1 MNTATNTAAT
11 TAATAAATATTATA
25 RATPATSS
33 LAASSR
39 FKAFAISFSTFGPVI
54 YCICQFFNWPM
65 FTFHPATNRLVWG
78 YEGPRPG
85 EGPNMLWYGWT
96 ATTVVAAALLGIV
109 AMLLPEHVTRRIPL
123 TLIWLFPILT
133 IPYIVYSLMP
143 WWTH

>member
-1 MNTATNTAAT
+1 MSNATTNTAS
-11 TAATAAATATTATA
+11 TAAAAATTTA
-25 RATPATSS
+25 PRAAPATSS
-33 LAASSR
+33 VAASAR
-39 FKAFAISFSTFGPVI
+39 FRTFAVTFSTFGPLI
-54 YCICQFFNWPM
+54 YCVCQFFNWPM

-96 ATTVVAAALLGIV
+96 ATTIVTAALVGIV
-109 AMLLPEHVTRRIPL
+109 AMMLPEQVTRKLPL
-123 TLIWLFPILT
+123 ALMWLFPILA

>member
-1 MNTATNTAAT
+1 MNTATTNTASTAT
-11 TAATAAATATTATA
+11 ATAAATA
-25 RATPATSS
+25 RAAPAS
-33 LAASSR
+33 LAASAK
-39 FKAFAISFSTFGPVI
+39 FKTFAISFSTFGPLI
-54 YCICQFFNWPM
+54 YCFSQFFNWPM

-96 ATTVVAAALLGIV
+96 ATTLLVAVVVGVVAMMLPARMTKKMPLAL
-109 AMLLPEHVTRRIPL
+109 M
-123 TLIWLFPILT
+123 WLFPILA